1 VTTAAPYSLSIET
14 LRPLL
19 RRGDLKPADL
29 LDEVLA
35 RVEAYPDPAVWIRR
49 LPREHVRAQLDAIES
64 RRRKGVD
71 QPLYGIPFAVKDN
84 IDLAGQPTT
93 AACPAFA
100 YVPENS
106 ATAVEKLMAAGAV
119 LVGKTNL
126 DQFATGL
133 VGTRSPYGAC
143 RNVLDP
149 RYVSGGSSSGSA
161 VAVAAGLVSFALGTD
176 TAGSGRV
183 PAAFNNIVGLK
194 PTRGL
199 VSAAGVVPAC
209 RTLDCVSVFA
219 RTCADA
225 EVVLD
230 VIEGHDPADAYSRP
244 ADDPARRRPAPF
256 AAPVRIGVPQ
266 NEQLDL
272 FGNADAARL
281 FARAAECIASIDGR
295 RVEIDYGPFDR
306 AARLLYE
313 GPWVAERVAG
323 IQPFFDE
330 HPDALLPVTRKIF
343 ESGRNWDAVR
353 TFQAM
358 YQLQSLRRTAA
369 EQWENMEV
377 LLLPTAGTI
386 YTIEEVQADPI
397 RLNSNLGKYTNFV
410 NLLDLAAV
418 AVPAGFQS
426 NGLPFG
432 ITLVG
437 RAGTDRQLLKLAG
450 QFHEQLKVPP
460 VAPERPR

>member
-1 VTTAAPYSLSIET
+1 
-14 LRPLL
+14 
-19 RRGDLKPADL
+19 
-29 LDEVLA
+29 
-35 RVEAYPDPAVWIRR
+35 
-49 LPREHVRAQLDAIES
+49 
-64 RRRKGVD
+64 
-71 QPLYGIPFAVKDN
+71 
-84 IDLAGQPTT
+84 
-93 AACPAFA
+93 
-100 YVPENS
+100 
-106 ATAVEKLMAAGAV
+106 
-119 LVGKTNL
+119 
-126 DQFATGL
+126 
-133 VGTRSPYGAC
+133 
-143 RNVLDP
+143 
-149 RYVSGGSSSGSA
+149 
-161 VAVAAGLVSFALGTD
+161 
-176 TAGSGRV
+176 
-183 PAAFNNIVGLK
+183 
-194 PTRGL
+194 
-199 VSAAGVVPAC
+199 
-209 RTLDCVSVFA
+209 
-219 RTCADA
+219 
-225 EVVLD
+225 
-230 VIEGHDPADAYSRP
+230 
-244 ADDPARRRPAPF
+244 
-256 AAPVRIGVPQ
+256 
-266 NEQLDL
+266 
-272 FGNADAARL
+272 
-281 FARAAECIASIDGR
+281 
-295 RVEIDYGPFDR
+295 
-306 AARLLYE
+306 
-313 GPWVAERVAG
+313 VAERVAG